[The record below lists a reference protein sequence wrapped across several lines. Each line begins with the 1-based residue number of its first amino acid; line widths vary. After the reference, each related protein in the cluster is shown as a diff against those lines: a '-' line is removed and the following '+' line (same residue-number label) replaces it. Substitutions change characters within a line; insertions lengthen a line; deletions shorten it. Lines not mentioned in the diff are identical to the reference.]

1 MKNDVEEEHQ
11 TEQMKKTYFTDILRT
26 ILRQKIAFISIGVI
40 GFIAVA
46 AYFGINSTAAAL
58 KANAADFYK
67 KHNFRDFEIVSTMML
82 TQEDL
87 DHLKSMDE
95 VKDAEGVHQENG
107 YVSVSDEREKVSVI
121 SLPKRINTITLLE
134 GRLPENDT
142 ECAVEEEFLYAY
154 ALRIG
159 DTLTVTNSAGNPPS
173 TLKKNTFTITGSVRH
188 PDHYTYKKYS
198 PGERYLLVKDSAF
211 DLEALKGNYRK
222 AVIETNHSPDA
233 LYYSGIY
240 NSEMKEIAGAL
251 QAVCEERAALRTE
264 QVKQDFRDALQK
276 SQKEADEGKQKLADA
291 RKQLDDGAAAI
302 ASGEQ
307 ALTDGRAQLD
317 QAAAMLAEGREKLA
331 VSRQTLED
339 MQAKAGGARAEL
351 DKAAADLNSGAAR
364 LIETYN
370 WVSEIKNGFRELI
383 KEAFTSVLGSAA
395 SDAVPWAAPDTGCD
409 INDPGL
415 SIGLFR
421 ITDSFSFDLTST
433 LSLITRDVLYQALA
447 GYASPEEIDAVIA
460 DLTQQPAFARI
471 ETDLQQELQPLL
483 EWSDKHAEYIA
494 GRTKYLEGEAQYA
507 AGAEALRTGWETY
520 NAMLQQYTQKEA
532 EYYSAV
538 ALYEQKSGELAS
550 AREELKAKEA
560 DYKKGQEE
568 YQEGLKKLKEAEDSL
583 SALPPCTW
591 LLLGAKENAGYLHV
605 FLSADSLEKL
615 VISFAML
622 FIVLSVL
629 VIYATITKIVEEQ
642 RTLIGAQCALGFSR
656 AHILIKYI
664 IFGAGATVIGFY
676 AGALTG
682 TYIVQKIVLKSYDQ
696 FYVAGHMTGSF
707 LPLPFIILLP
717 GGIGLAALAVWLG
730 CRRLLKESV
739 KELMQERIPTPRR
752 VRTQS
757 SRKKTEGSLYSRL
770 ILRNLE
776 SDIGRI
782 LITIIS
788 IAGSCAL
795 LMIGFTLRNNVEKT
809 IHLQFDEI
817 NQFEYTLGFDP
828 AIAKEDGN
836 EFRELLDKQ
845 DIPYVDVFSESVL
858 IKTADGYAAYQLI
871 SAGEDDMEKVYRLND
886 AKTRRP
892 ISLPE
897 SGVVV
902 PRRFAEVY
910 QCKAGDTITLFDG
923 NLQPH
928 EVKVAAVCDFYF
940 GRFLFMSEKGCCE
953 AFDREIKYNRLC
965 TGDITDAWPLYAA
978 ASKLDG
984 FTELTPSS
992 NTRSTY
998 TGFLSTLNLVA
1009 VLLIVAAGLMAF
1021 FVLLNLINLHL
1032 RLKKRELT
1040 TMRINGFTVKEVIG
1054 YAARESVV
1062 TGFFGIL
1069 LGILLGAVLAYIIT
1083 RLQEHMFTG
1092 YIRSINTEAI
1102 LFSVLISLVFI
1113 VVINI
1118 LGFRK
1123 IRTLNLTDIE

>member
-1 MKNDVEEEHQ
+1 MG
-11 TEQMKKTYFTDILRT
+11 KTYFTDILRT

-46 AYFGINSTAAAL
+46 AYFGINCTAAAL

-67 KHNFRDFEIVSTMML
+67 EHNFRDFEIVSTMLL
-82 TQEDL
+82 TREDL

-95 VKDAEGVHQENG
+95 VKDAEGVHQESG
-107 YVSVSDEREKVSVI
+107 YVSVANEREKVSVL
-121 SLPKRINTITLLE
+121 SLTERINTVTVME
-134 GRLPENDT
+134 GRLPEKAT
-142 ECAVEEEFLYAY
+142 ECAVEEEFLSSSG
-154 ALRIG
+154 LRIG
-159 DTLTVTNSAGNPPS
+159 DTLTVTNSAGSPPS
-173 TLKKNTFTITGSVRH
+173 SLKENSFTITGSVRH

-198 PGERYLLVKDSAF
+198 PGERYLMVKDSAF
-211 DLEALKGNYRK
+211 NMETLKGNYRK
-222 AVIETNHSPDA
+222 AVIETNHSSDA
-233 LYYSGIY
+233 LYYSGNY
-240 NSEMKEIAGAL
+240 NSEMKETAKAL
-251 QAVCEERAALRTE
+251 QSACTERAALRTE
-264 QVKQDFRDALQK
+264 QVKQDFRDSLKDLQ
-276 SQKEADEGKQKLADA
+276 QEADEGKQKLADA
-291 RKQLDDGAAAI
+291 RKQLDEGAAAI

-307 ALTDGRAQLD
+307 ALKEGGAQLD
-317 QAAAMLAEGREKLA
+317 QAAAMLVDGREKL
-331 VSRQTLED
+331 VVFRQTLEE
-339 MQAKAGGARAEL
+339 MQAKAGAARTEL
-351 DKAAADLNSGAAR
+351 DNAAAAINSGAAR
-364 LIETYN
+364 LTETYDQA
-370 WVSEIKNGFRELI
+370 SGIKNGCRELI
-383 KEAFTSVLGSAA
+383 RDAVTAVLGHAV
-395 SDAVPWAAPDTGCD
+395 SDSIPWAAPDTGCD

-421 ITDSFSFDLTST
+421 ITDNFSFDLTST
-433 LSLITRDVLYQALA
+433 LALITRDVLYQAFA
-447 GYASPEEIDAVIA
+447 SYASPEEIDAVIA
-460 DLTQQPAFARI
+460 DITQRDAFIRL
-471 ETDLQQELQPLL
+471 DHDFQQALQPLR
-483 EWSDKHAEYIA
+483 EWNNKHAEYIA
-494 GRTKYLEGEAQYA
+494 GRANYLEKEAQYA
-507 AGAEALRTGWETY
+507 AGTEALQAGWATY
-520 NAMLQQYTQKEA
+520 DSMLQQYNQKEA
-532 EYYSAV
+532 EYYSAA
-538 ALYEQKSGELAS
+538 ALFEQKSGELAS

-560 DYKKGQEE
+560 DYKKGLEK
-568 YQEGLKKLKEAEDSL
+568 YQNGLGKLSDAENSL
-583 SALPPCTW
+583 ADLPPCVW

-622 FIVLSVL
+622 FVLLSVL

-642 RTLIGAQCALGFSR
+642 RTLIGTQCALGFSR
-656 AHILIKYI
+656 AHVLTKYI
-664 IFGAGATVIGFY
+664 IFGASATVVGFY
-676 AGALTG
+676 TGALAG
-682 TYIVQKIVLKSYDQ
+682 TYIVQKIVLQSYDQ
-696 FYVAGHMTGSF
+696 FYVAGHMTSAF

-739 KELMQERIPTPRR
+739 KELMQERIPVPRKSR
-752 VRTQS
+752 LQS
-757 SRKKTEGSLYSRL
+757 RRKETEGSLYSRL
-770 ILRNLE
+770 ILRNLK

-828 AIAKEDGN
+828 AIAEEDGK
-836 EFRELLDKQ
+836 EFRELLDKHG
-845 DIPYVDVFSESVL
+845 IPYVNVFSESCM
-858 IKTADGYAAYQLI
+858 IETADGYAAYQLI
-871 SAGEDDMEKVYRLND
+871 SAGEEDMDKVYRLKD
-886 AKTRRP
+886 AKTREP
-892 ISLPE
+892 LSLPE
-897 SGVVV
+897 SGLVV

-910 QCKAGDTITLFDG
+910 QCREGDLITITDS

-928 EVKVAAVCDFYF
+928 EVKVAAICDFYF
-940 GRFLFMSEKGCCE
+940 GRFLFISEKAYRE
-953 AFDREIKYNRLC
+953 AFEREIKYNRLC
-965 TGDITDAWPLYAA
+965 TGDIADAWPVYAA
-978 ASKLDG
+978 ASGLDG

-992 NTRSTY
+992 ETRRTY

-1062 TGFFGIL
+1062 TAFFGIL
-1069 LGILLGAVLAYIIT
+1069 LGILLGAGLAYIIT

-1092 YIRSINTEAI
+1092 YIRSINPEAI

-1113 VVINI
+1113 VVINV
-1118 LGFRK
+1118 LAFRK